1 MSRKV
6 STAPKGFR
14 TVTPV
19 LTVAGAASAIDF
31 YAYVFGAEEG
41 NRIHGEDGLSVVHSE
56 LKIGNSMLIV
66 SDENP
71 ALGIHSPVALGA
83 SPVAVHLYLDNVD
96 SVWER
101 AIEAG
106 ATVVVPMAEV
116 YWGERFGK
124 IVDPYGHVWSLSKRI
139 ENLSADEIA
148 SRAAALSAPA
158 IMEPIEAIEA
168 IEAVEVIDIVDINE
182 GALPETV
189 VALSVAD
196 SATVAA

>member
-6 STAPKGFR
+6 STAPKGFH

-41 NRIHGEDGLSVVHSE
+41 TRIYGEDGLSVVHSE
-56 LKIGNSMLIV
+56 LKIGNSILIV
-66 SDENP
+66 CDESP
-71 ALGIHSPVALGA
+71 ALGIPAPTTLGA
-83 SPVAVHLYLDNVD
+83 SPVTVHLYFDDVD
-96 SVWER
+96 TVWER

-106 ATVVVPMAEV
+106 ATVVVPLADV

-139 ENLSADEIA
+139 EDLNADEIA
-148 SRAAALSAPA
+148 SRVAALSAPA
-158 IMEPIEAIEA
+158 ILEPVEDLDASEDVLAGTIAAVPVEDVASEAA
-168 IEAVEVIDIVDINE
+168 
-182 GALPETV
+182 
-189 VALSVAD
+189 
-196 SATVAA
+196 